1 MKGTVM
7 KRFFSLVLVLVFMI
21 SAATAAP
28 VWPAETEG
36 QRFLAELVQR
46 LNENLAAAGEQSVNT
61 LFAAFRASADFGI
74 TDQPDAEIPEGVEFH
89 ADLFNTSIDQI
100 VLRVNDAD
108 RFVTIAGCLLKA
120 SSPDLF
126 VEDDPFSVP
135 KKKVAAAKKE
145 PDDSF
150 QEPVT
155 DLNGTSIYSY
165 YAYFPNQYRDG
176 VNWFQ
181 LTLKFPLEGYMDDSG
196 RVVNQ
201 AVETRAPDTYS
212 GNNEDYDGYF
222 SADDYSH
229 LDVFLQ
235 PTPEPDSAAAE
246 QMNK

>member
-1 MKGTVM
+1 M
-7 KRFFSLVLVLVFMI
+7 KRFFSLVLVLALAI
-21 SAATAAP
+21 ASATAEP
-28 VWPAETEG
+28 VWPKETEG

-46 LNENLAAAGEQSVNT
+46 LNENLKAAGEQSVNT
-61 LFAAFRASADFGI
+61 LFAAFKGSADFAI

-89 ADLFNTSIDQI
+89 AELHGTSVNQI
-100 VLRVNDAD
+100 VLRVNDPD
-108 RFVTIAGCLLKA
+108 RFVTVAGCLLKA
-120 SSPDLF
+120 SSPELF
-126 VEDDPFSVP
+126 IDSDPFSVP
-135 KKKVAAAKKE
+135 KSKVSAAKKE

-181 LTLKFPLEGYMDDSG
+181 LTLVFPLEGYMDESG
-196 RVVNQ
+196 RILNPTE
-201 AVETRAPDTYS
+201 ETRAPDTYS

-229 LDVFLQ
+229 LDIFPQ
-235 PTPEPDSAAAE
+235 ATPEPDSAAAE
-246 QMNK
+246 QMNR